1 MVELSL
7 SSWQGMRARDPRRL
21 TLGSAQWGMPYG
33 IANRTGPPSSD
44 ELAEL
49 LRVARDAGIRAID
62 TARAYG
68 ESEALVGRA
77 LAQHPDWR
85 IVTKLAPDV
94 DAPGLELSENL
105 GRVAAS
111 LAQTRA
117 ALGVDSIPA
126 LLLHRF
132 AHRHAF
138 GGKLWR
144 LLLAERDAGRIVQ
157 LGVSAATPEEAWA
170 ALDDPDI
177 EILQVATSLL
187 DLRLHRQ
194 GFFPR
199 AREAG
204 RTVYVRSVY
213 LQGIAHL
220 GSSRLPSALAELSG
234 ALRTIEGFAAELGVK
249 PRTLYLAFVRELPGV
264 HPVLGC
270 ETADQLAQLLRDWE
284 DEAVDGALLA
294 ALVDR
299 LPTAPAALVDPSRW
313 PVGEG
318 SGAGARVSERSGG
331 TGTGAGEV
339 AAKSVSGTG
348 PAWIG

>member
-1 MVELSL
+1 MVERSL
-7 SSWQGMRARDPRRL
+7 SSWQGMRTRDPRRL

-33 IANRTGPPSSD
+33 IANHTGPPCAD
-44 ELAEL
+44 ELGEL
-49 LRVARDAGIRAID
+49 LRVAREAGIRAID

-68 ESEALVGRA
+68 ESEARVGLA
-77 LAQHPDWR
+77 LAAHADWR
-85 IVTKLAPDV
+85 VITKLAPDV

-105 GRVAAS
+105 ARVEDS
-111 LAQTRA
+111 LAKTRA
-117 ALGVDSIPA
+117 ALGIESIPA

-144 LLLAERDAGRIVQ
+144 ALLAERDAGRIGQ

-170 ALDDPDI
+170 ALDDPDV

-213 LQGIAHL
+213 LQGVAHL
-220 GSSRLPSALAELSG
+220 GAARLPRPLADLGG
-234 ALRTIEGFAAELGVK
+234 ALRTIESFAAELGVR
-249 PRTLYLAFVRELPGV
+249 PRALYLAFVRELPGV

-270 ETADQLAQLLRDWE
+270 ETAAQLAQLLRDWE
-284 DEAVDGALLA
+284 DETIDGALLTS
-294 ALVDR
+294 LLDR
-299 LPTAPAALVDPSRW
+299 LPTAPAALVDPSLW
-313 PVGEG
+313 PAREG
-318 SGAGARVSERSGG
+318 APAPSEAPPRRFGAFGAVRPG
-331 TGTGAGEV
+331 
-339 AAKSVSGTG
+339 
-348 PAWIG
+348 

>member
-1 MVELSL
+1 MVEMTLSC
-7 SSWQGMRARDPRRL
+7 WQGMRTRDPRRL

-33 IANRTGPPSSD
+33 IANRTGPPDGD

-49 LRVARDAGIRAID
+49 LTLARDAGVRSID

-68 ESEALVGRA
+68 DSEIRVGRA
-77 LAQHPDWR
+77 LALHADWR
-85 IVTKLAPDV
+85 VITKLAPDV
-94 DAPGLELSENL
+94 DAPGLDLCENL
-105 GRVAAS
+105 ERVTAS
-111 LAQTRA
+111 LARSRE

-144 LLLAERDAGRIVQ
+144 VVLAERDAGRIGQ

-187 DLRLHRQ
+187 DLRLQRQ

-213 LQGIAHL
+213 LQGLAHL
-220 GSSRLPSALAELSG
+220 GSARLPRSLAGLAG
-234 ALRTIEGFAAELGVK
+234 AMRTIEGFAADLGIK

-270 ETADQLAQLLRDWE
+270 ESAGQLAQLLRDWE
-284 DEAVDGALLA
+284 DETVDGALLA
-294 ALVDR
+294 SLVER
-299 LPTAPAALVDPSRW
+299 LPTALPALVDPSLW
-313 PVGEG
+313 PANDGPG
-318 SGAGARVSERSGG
+318 QAGPVSERGG
-331 TGTGAGEV
+331 SAPEL
-339 AAKSVSGTG
+339 AARAAVPPRASFLS
-348 PAWIG
+348 

>member
-1 MVELSL
+1 MVEMSL
-7 SSWQGMRARDPRRL
+7 SSWQGMRTRDPRRL

-33 IANRTGPPSSD
+33 IANRTGPPGAD

-68 ESEALVGRA
+68 ESEARVGLA
-77 LAQHPDWR
+77 LAAHDDWR
-85 IVTKLAPDV
+85 VVTKLAPDV

-111 LAQTRA
+111 LAKTRE
-117 ALGVDSIPA
+117 ALGVESIPA

-144 LLLAERDAGRIVQ
+144 ALLAERDAGRIGQ

-194 GFFPR
+194 AFFPR

-204 RTVYVRSVY
+204 RTVHVRSVY
-213 LQGIAHL
+213 LQGVAHL
-220 GSSRLPSALAELSG
+220 GSARLPRGLAELAG
-234 ALRTIEGFAAELGVK
+234 AMRTIEGFAAELGVK

-270 ETADQLAQLLRDWE
+270 ETADQLVQLLRDWE
-284 DEAVDGALLA
+284 DETIDGALLTS
-294 ALVDR
+294 LLDR
-299 LPTAPAALVDPSRW
+299 LPTAPAALVDPSLW
-313 PVGEG
+313 PASDG
-318 SGAGARVSERSGG
+318 SAPRAGVSDRAGAAAEPSKRGIEAR
-331 TGTGAGEV
+331 GA
-339 AAKSVSGTG
+339 
-348 PAWIG
+348 AWVG

>member
-1 MVELSL
+1 MVEMSL
-7 SSWQGMRARDPRRL
+7 SSWQGMRTRDPRRL

-33 IANRTGPPSSD
+33 IANRTGPPGDD

-68 ESEALVGRA
+68 ESEARVGLA
-77 LAQHPDWR
+77 LADHDDWR
-85 IVTKLAPDV
+85 VVTKLAPDV

-111 LAQTRA
+111 LAKTRE
-117 ALGVDSIPA
+117 ALGVESIPA

-144 LLLAERDAGRIVQ
+144 ALLAERDAGRIGQ
-157 LGVSAATPEEAWA
+157 LGVSAASPEEAWA
-170 ALDDPDI
+170 GLDDPDV

-213 LQGIAHL
+213 LQGVAHL
-220 GSSRLPSALAELSG
+220 GSARLPRALADLAG
-234 ALRTIEGFAAELGVK
+234 ALRTIEGFAGELGVK
-249 PRTLYLAFVRELPGV
+249 PRMLYLAFVRELPGV

-270 ETADQLAQLLRDWE
+270 ETAGQLEQLLRDWE
-284 DEAVDGALLA
+284 DETIDGALLTS
-294 ALVDR
+294 LLDR
-299 LPTAPAALVDPSRW
+299 LPTAPASLVDPSLW
-313 PVGEG
+313 PASEG
-318 SGAGARVSERSGG
+318 SAAVAGVSERAGAAAEPSARASGARG
-331 TGTGAGEV
+331 V
-339 AAKSVSGTG
+339 AWVG
-348 PAWIG
+348 

>member
-1 MVELSL
+1 MVEISL

-33 IANRTGPPSSD
+33 IANRTGPPSSG
-44 ELAEL
+44 ELTEL
-49 LRVARDAGIRAID
+49 LRVAREAGIRAID

-68 ESEALVGRA
+68 ESEARVGAA
-77 LAQHPDWR
+77 LARHPDWR

-111 LAQTRA
+111 LAQSRA
-117 ALGVDSIPA
+117 ALALESIPA

-144 LLLAERDAGRIVQ
+144 HLLAERDAGRIGQ

-213 LQGIAHL
+213 LQGVAHL
-220 GSSRLPSALAELSG
+220 GSGRLPSALFELG
-234 ALRTIEGFAAELGVK
+234 DALRTIESFAAELGVK
-249 PRTLYLAFVRELPGV
+249 SRTLYLAFIRELPGV

-284 DEAVDGALLA
+284 DETIDGALVA
-294 ALVDR
+294 SLVDR
-299 LPTAPAALVDPSRW
+299 LPTASAALVDPSLW
-313 PVGEG
+313 PASDGPGAGSRGSERG
-318 SGAGARVSERSGG
+318 SGGELTAR
-331 TGTGAGEV
+331 
-339 AAKSVSGTG
+339 SVSGSG
-348 PAWIG
+348 PAWIA

>member
-1 MVELSL
+1 MVEISL
-7 SSWQGMRARDPRRL
+7 SSWQGMRTRDPRRL

-33 IANRTGPPSSD
+33 IANRTGPPSTD
-44 ELAEL
+44 ELSEL

-68 ESEALVGRA
+68 ESEARVGRA

-85 IVTKLAPDV
+85 VVTKLAPDV
-94 DAPGLELSENL
+94 DASGLELSENL
-105 GRVAAS
+105 RRVTAS
-111 LAQTRA
+111 LAESRA
-117 ALGVDSIPA
+117 ALGVESIPA

-144 LLLAERDAGRIVQ
+144 LLLAERDAGRIGQ
-157 LGVSAATPEEAWA
+157 LGASAATPEEAWA
-170 ALDDPDI
+170 ALDDPDL

-213 LQGIAHL
+213 LQGVAHL
-220 GSSRLPSALAELSG
+220 GSGRLPSGLAGLAG

-249 PRTLYLAFVRELPGV
+249 PRTLYLAFVRELAGV

-284 DEAVDGALLA
+284 DETIDGALVA
-294 ALVDR
+294 SLVDR
-299 LPTAPAALVDPSRW
+299 LPTAPAALVDPSLW
-313 PVGEG
+313 PASDGSDPANRPFERGERG
-318 SGAGARVSERSGG
+318 
-331 TGTGAGEV
+331 GEV
-339 AAKSVSGTG
+339 AVRGVSGTG

>member
-1 MVELSL
+1 MVDMTLST
-7 SSWQGMRARDPRRL
+7 WQGMRTRDPRRL

-33 IANRTGPPSSD
+33 IANRTGPPAAN
-44 ELAEL
+44 ELEAL
-49 LRVARDAGIRAID
+49 LTRARDAGVRSID

-68 ESEALVGRA
+68 ESETRVGLA
-77 LAQHPDWR
+77 LAENEDWR
-85 IVTKLAPDV
+85 VVTKLAPDV

-105 GRVAAS
+105 ERVADS
-111 LAQTRA
+111 LARSRE
-117 ALGVDSIPA
+117 ALGVESIPA
-126 LLLHRF
+126 LLLHRY

-144 LLLAERDAGRIVQ
+144 TLLAEREAGRIGQ
-157 LGVSAATPEEAWA
+157 LGVSAANPDEAWA

-187 DLRLHRQ
+187 DLRLYRQ

-213 LQGIAHL
+213 LQGVAHL
-220 GSSRLPSALAELSG
+220 GSSRIPAFLAEL
-234 ALRTIEGFAAELGVK
+234 AAPMRTIEVFAREIGVSA
-249 PRTLYLAFVRELPGV
+249 RVLYLAFVRELPGV

-270 ETADQLAQLLRDWE
+270 ETAGQLEQLLRDWE

-294 ALVDR
+294 SLVDR
-299 LPTAPAALVDPSRW
+299 LPGTTPAFVDPSLWPQNERPERIPAVGSNPRSEPVRTAPA
-313 PVGEG
+313 
-318 SGAGARVSERSGG
+318 RSSSW
-331 TGTGAGEV
+331 V
-339 AAKSVSGTG
+339 L
-348 PAWIG
+348 

>member
-1 MVELSL
+1 MVEMSL
-7 SSWQGMRARDPRRL
+7 SSWQGMRSRDPRRL

-33 IANRTGPPSSD
+33 IANRTGPPGAD
-44 ELAEL
+44 ELAAL
-49 LRVARDAGIRAID
+49 LRVAREAGIRAID

-68 ESEALVGRA
+68 ESEARVGLA
-77 LAQHPDWR
+77 LAANDDWR
-85 IVTKLAPDV
+85 VITKLAPDV

-111 LAQTRA
+111 LAKSRA
-117 ALGVDSIPA
+117 ALGIESIPA

-144 LLLAERDAGRIVQ
+144 ALLAERDAGRIGQ

-170 ALDDPDI
+170 ALDDPDV

-213 LQGIAHL
+213 LQGVAHL
-220 GSSRLPSALAELSG
+220 GSARLPRPLADLAA
-234 ALRTIEGFAAELGVK
+234 ALRTIEAFAAELGVK

-270 ETADQLAQLLRDWE
+270 ETAGQLAQLLRDWE
-284 DEAVDGALLA
+284 DEAIDGALLT
-294 ALVDR
+294 ALVER
-299 LPTAPAALVDPSRW
+299 LPTAPAPLVDPSLW
-313 PVGEG
+313 PAHEG
-318 SGAGARVSERSGG
+318 PPQAFGARS
-331 TGTGAGEV
+331 
-339 AAKSVSGTG
+339 
-348 PAWIG
+348 PAWAG